1 ITGRAYGGFL
11 AAWCSTLH
19 SDRFA
24 AGVMLAGAS
33 DYLSLAGSTD
43 VPEELY
49 QAHTRK
55 RIWEDWQFF
64 LERSPLRYIERAHTP
79 LLIAHGKEDQRVPS
93 YQSLAL
99 YQQLKTL
106 GQAPVRLLLYPQEGH
121 EFQSSLARYD
131 YNKRMLQ
138 WFEHFL

>member
-1 ITGRAYGGFL
+1 RGSNGRGVQFAKEPQGDLGGKELNDILDGIDHLANLGLIDPAKVGITGRAYGGFL

-64 LERSPLRYIERAHTP
+64 LERSPLRYIE
-79 LLIAHGKEDQRVPS
+79 
-93 YQSLAL
+93 
-99 YQQLKTL
+99 
-106 GQAPVRLLLYPQEGH
+106 
-121 EFQSSLARYD
+121 
-131 YNKRMLQ
+131 
-138 WFEHFL
+138 